1 MTSKQSQYTITYDD
15 FNDSFLCVID
25 GETISANFVGEILS
39 YIAKLYDYEP
49 KIIYSELHYA
59 KVLENELN
67 INIEI
72 ELAGIEIG
80 ELSKKIND
88 LESIKSLPEG
98 VEILSVGDAERMKD
112 RKVVVEAIDASA
124 WEALQKSDLPVVK
137 KKTVKK
143 TVKKRK

>member
-1 MTSKQSQYTITYDD
+1 MTPKQTQYTITYDD

-39 YIAKLYDYEP
+39 HIANLYDYEP

-72 ELAGIEIG
+72 
-80 ELSKKIND
+80 
-88 LESIKSLPEG
+88 
-98 VEILSVGDAERMKD
+98 KD
-112 RKVVVEAIDASA
+112 
-124 WEALQKSDLPVVK
+124 
-137 KKTVKK
+137 
-143 TVKKRK
+143 